1 MSHTGSSCKL
11 WHSFTGWFLW
21 ENGNNIF
28 SLAVTLGSTVQ
39 FAASSSGMVEQ
50 SKCPNVARCTCCSV
64 VPARWN
70 WNLRFLSWII
80 LGNSGSRHKPIP
92 KKGSLVEPSIP
103 NYNKFCIIIPHEG
116 HLFLK
121 PPTSKKTIVA
131 QRTSNSEVDDKSI
144 HKPNWP
150 HGHSKQM
157 ISNQQT
163 MPCQHDSLCM
173 VAWMVWDL
181 AWRLYLKLTISKE
194 TSSRV
199 KFLFDICWHLG
210 CTK

>member
-1 MSHTGSSCKL
+1 MKL
-11 WHSFTGWFLW
+11 
-21 ENGNNIF
+21 
-28 SLAVTLGSTVQ
+28 
-39 FAASSSGMVEQ
+39 
-50 SKCPNVARCTCCSV
+50 
-64 VPARWN
+64 
-70 WNLRFLSWII
+70 
-80 LGNSGSRHKPIP
+80 
-92 KKGSLVEPSIP
+92 
-103 NYNKFCIIIPHEG
+103 CIIIPNEG
-116 HLFLK
+116 YICLK
-121 PPTSKKTIVA
+121 PPTSKKRIVA

-173 VAWMVWDL
+173 CGSLNGLGRPGAN
-181 AWRLYLKLTISKE
+181 LKLTILISGWELLSPKFLCSKE

-210 CTK
+210 CTKITFKWINVWFLRLNTLEALTLTYSAGRLPHQRTLQDHGGWLAYNML